1 MICLSGMQRSYS
13 SHPLTSGGVSGL
25 VLCIV
30 LSLLMQI
37 KVAMAIFSELVVITP
52 QNETE
57 HPFDIQVVAIENRP
71 GDHRIRVA
79 GPVDDDQ
86 KTWLIRCQ
94 RSLLPEKQ
102 NFRQAIWQGG
112 TGNRDVVQIMRLTP
126 QYPADKAGMEKQVYV
141 EVVLSDDV
149 MKRSYLYVDF
159 PQNVDDGGY
168 HYSIDL
174 AYYLPGPAGKKS
186 MIRWEH
192 NP

>member
-1 MICLSGMQRSYS
+1 MICLSGVQRGYS
-13 SHPLTSGGVSGL
+13 LHPLSIGGVPGL
-25 VLCIV
+25 VLCTV

-57 HPFDIQVVAIENRP
+57 HPFEIQVQAVENRP
-71 GDHRIRVA
+71 GHHRIRVT

-86 KTWLIRCQ
+86 RAWLILCR
-94 RSLLPEKQ
+94 RSLHPEKQ

-112 TGNRDVVQIMRLTP
+112 TGNMDVVQITRLKP
-126 QYPADKAGMEKQVYV
+126 QYPPDKSGVYKQAYV
-141 EVVLSDDV
+141 EVVLSDDA

-168 HYSIDL
+168 YYSIDL
-174 AYYLPGPAGKKS
+174 AYYLPGPAGRKS